1 MLTQRSIFFGFIVL
15 MLTLTLLTIPAHAQ
29 GCSDAGACTL
39 HGLVP
44 ESDDTSST
52 QFTTL
57 SIGGFFGTADY
68 DIGVA
73 GAYLAVN
80 RRLSKRLSVDV
91 KLTSL
96 AQSGNDISVFGAS
109 DVFVNLTVDATSD
122 LSFTAAVKIPLA
134 DGGATRDG
142 FPLPMDYQASLGTVD
157 LITGIGYSIDKLHVV
172 LAYQQPLTQNA
183 NTFFASLYPSTSVLS
198 TIQSTNAFYRQ
209 PDLLLRV
216 SYPFAIGEEWTITPS
231 ILPIYHIGNDRYT
244 DEQGIERDITGS
256 QGVTLNGNLYVDY
269 ALSAQHALQFNVGV
283 PFIVR
288 DARPDGLTRGVIATL
303 QYSYRLAD

>member
-1 MLTQRSIFFGFIVL
+1 MLSQRSILFGFFVL
-15 MLTLTLLTIPAHAQ
+15 MLTLQAVPALAQ

-44 ESDDTSST
+44 ENSQADSA
-52 QFTTL
+52 QYTTL

-96 AQSGNDISVFGAS
+96 AQSGNDISVFGVS
-109 DVFVNLTVDATSD
+109 DVFVNLTVEATSD
-122 LSFTAAVKIPLA
+122 LSFTGAVKIPLA
-134 DGGATRDG
+134 DGGAMRDG
-142 FPLPMDYQASLGTVD
+142 LPLPMDYQASLGTVD
-157 LITGIGYSIDKLHVV
+157 LITGIGYSIDKLHMV
-172 LAYQQPLTQNA
+172 LAYQQPFTQNA

-198 TIQSTNAFYRQ
+198 TIQSTNEFYRQ

-216 SYPFAIGEEWTITPS
+216 SYPFAVGESWTITPS
-231 ILPIYHIGNDRYT
+231 MLPIYHIGDDRFT
-244 DEQGIERDITGS
+244 DEMGVVRDIVGS
-256 QGVTLNGNLYVDY
+256 QGLTLNANLYVDY
-269 ALSAQHALQFNVGV
+269 VLSTQHALQFNVGV

>member
-1 MLTQRSIFFGFIVL
+1 MCRPITIALICCVL
-15 MLTLTLLTIPAHAQ
+15 LLSLHAMPLQAQ

-39 HGLVP
+39 HGVVP
-44 ESDDTSST
+44 ESDDTST
-52 QFTTL
+52 AYYTTL

-73 GAYLAVN
+73 GAYLSVN
-80 RRLSKRLSVDV
+80 RRVSKRLSFDV

-96 AQSGNDISVFGAS
+96 AQSGNDISVFGVS
-109 DVFVNLTVDATSD
+109 DVFVNATVDATSD
-122 LSFTAAVKIPLA
+122 LSFTAAVKIPLS
-134 DGGATRDG
+134 DGGAELDG
-142 FPLPMDYQASLGTVD
+142 LPLPMDYQASLGTVD

-183 NTFFASLYPSTSVLS
+183 NTFFASMYPSTSVLS
-198 TIQSTNAFYRQ
+198 TIQSTNNYYRQ

-216 SYPFAIGEEWTITPS
+216 SYPFTIGEEWTITPS
-231 ILPIYHIGNDRYT
+231 ILPIYHIRNDRFT
-244 DEQGIERDITGS
+244 DEQGVEREIIGS

-269 ALSAQHALQFNVGV
+269 ALSAQHALQFNIGV

-288 DARPDGLTRGVIATL
+288 DARPDGLTRGVIATI
-303 QYSYRLAD
+303 QYSCRLSD